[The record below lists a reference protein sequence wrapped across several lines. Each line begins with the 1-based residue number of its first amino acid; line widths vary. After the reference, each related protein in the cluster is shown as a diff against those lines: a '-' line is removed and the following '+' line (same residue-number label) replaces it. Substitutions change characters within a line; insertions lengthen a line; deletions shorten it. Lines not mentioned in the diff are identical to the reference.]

1 MDGLLNERVPHVL
14 LIAKKTNRI
23 EITDRRTDERAMILF
38 FIGAIC
44 SGCLAL
50 LLSQLKRKRIK
61 EQIDGIRKIA
71 LGEEVETSSDLG
83 HAISSLQK
91 ELNPTGQDRPVLVD
105 IGWYGASIDALPI
118 GIIFADSTGDIVH
131 KNPAAK
137 KIFGSYNQQIDATI
151 TELIEVSLTGVQLK
165 RELSLNEETDQK
177 LKFISQPVEIET
189 QRYGVVIAI
198 QDISEQERLDATRR
212 DFVANISHELK
223 TPIGA
228 MVILSETLQAEEDK
242 NLVLELS
249 ERIAQEAHRLA
260 GTIDDLSQLSQI
272 EHGSKQFFEI
282 TPITYPVHTAIARAS
297 SIAKQKGVDINLTED
312 EDLYL
317 LGDHIQITSA
327 IYNLLDNAIKYT
339 EEGTGKIDITIQA
352 KENNIEVM
360 ISDNGIGIPESSHNR
375 VFERFYRVDPSRSRE
390 SGGTGLGLAIVRHV
404 VLNHDG
410 KISLDSKEG
419 QGTSFTISLPQQKQD
434 QIETNPTEVKV

>member
-242 NLVLELS
+242 NLVPS
-249 ERIAQEAHRLA
+249 
-260 GTIDDLSQLSQI
+260 
-272 EHGSKQFFEI
+272 
-282 TPITYPVHTAIARAS
+282 YP
-297 SIAKQKGVDINLTED
+297 
-312 EDLYL
+312 
-317 LGDHIQITSA
+317 
-327 IYNLLDNAIKYT
+327 
-339 EEGTGKIDITIQA
+339 
-352 KENNIEVM
+352 KE
-360 ISDNGIGIPESSHNR
+360 
-375 VFERFYRVDPSRSRE
+375 
-390 SGGTGLGLAIVRHV
+390 
-404 VLNHDG
+404 
-410 KISLDSKEG
+410 
-419 QGTSFTISLPQQKQD
+419 
-434 QIETNPTEVKV
+434 